1 MNLWTPADVS
11 LPVFRSNVDLLE
23 YAINNID
30 TLGMLHATA
39 QPEAFEL
46 RTGFLDDYQRK
57 EPGPPVGATVA
68 AKSLHV
74 DERRANCIVMD
85 KVAEPLRFAISLVHQ
100 NIANGRASRCCHLAA
115 FELVQC

>member
-46 RTGFLDDYQRK
+46 RTGFLDDYQRMPALRISA
-57 EPGPPVGATVA
+57 ELTEGA
-68 AKSLHV
+68 AKAWTTTES
-74 DERRANCIVMD
+74 EMD
-85 KVAEPLRFAISLVHQ
+85 P
-100 NIANGRASRCCHLAA
+100 
-115 FELVQC
+115 